1 MVATGRFG
9 SVSEYIA
16 SKPKEAR
23 VVLERVRWAIRKA
36 VPAAE
41 EGLSY
46 QIPVYK
52 LNGVAVLYF
61 AGWKAHYSLYP
72 ASDAL
77 VEAFASELAPYKRSK
92 GTIRMPFSEPVP
104 EGLIGRIAR
113 FRAKQITTRE
123 KGKAAHKGPTA
134 QLERVRRIV
143 ATLPGISEKLSHGM
157 PSFFVAKDKGVF
169 AAFVDN
175 HHGDGRLAVW
185 LPVREGLQSLLIEDA
200 PATYFKPP
208 YVGAGG
214 WVGVRLDQIKDG
226 ELQIHLRQA
235 WELTARKMRRRPR
248 TSE

>member
-123 KGKAAHKGPTA
+123 KGRAA
-134 QLERVRRIV
+134 R
-143 ATLPGISEKLSHGM
+143 
-157 PSFFVAKDKGVF
+157 
-169 AAFVDN
+169 
-175 HHGDGRLAVW
+175 
-185 LPVREGLQSLLIEDA
+185 
-200 PATYFKPP
+200 FKPP

-214 WVGVRLDQIKDG
+214 WIGVSLDQIKDD
-226 ELQIHLRQA
+226 ELRIHLRQA